1 MLTTSYFGGRVE
13 HLSVHFHKR
22 YCRTIPANR
31 KIYFSGGGIGSGSR
45 NGLPKS
51 SKNFVRLPVGVQL

>member
-22 YCRTIPANR
+22 HYKTISAIR
-31 KIYFSGGGIGSGSR
+31 KIYFSFGGIGSGSR
-45 NGLPKS
+45 YGLPKS